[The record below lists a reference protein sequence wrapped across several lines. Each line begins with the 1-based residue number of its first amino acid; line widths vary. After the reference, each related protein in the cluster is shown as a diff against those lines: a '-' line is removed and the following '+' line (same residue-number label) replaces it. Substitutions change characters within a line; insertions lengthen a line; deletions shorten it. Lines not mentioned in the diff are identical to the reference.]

1 MNRLHF
7 CLITIALASSTA
19 CTKLASQPSAE
30 KQQVSQPPSNPLE
43 ITANAGLRE
52 RIKVGEPTWGD
63 VGTSLTVA
71 ARLDV
76 DETRITRVGSPVMG
90 RITSLS
96 VREGQEIHRGDL
108 IALVN
113 STGLSEAQLEFL
125 KALSQRQLMQRA
137 VDRAKVLLDAQV
149 IGSAELQRRDAEL
162 AQAKAE
168 LDASRDQLE
177 LLGMPAPAVDDL
189 ERTHNINS
197 VSRIVAGLD
206 GTVLERKATQGQ
218 VIQPADTLCV
228 IADLS
233 SLWIV
238 ADVPEQ
244 NAGRL
249 AVGQSVDAEI
259 TALTGAKIFG
269 KLSFVSATVNPETRT
284 VRARMEIANP
294 RGRFK
299 PAMLATMTLRDQTE
313 RQQLVPT
320 TAVVRE
326 DNQENVF
333 VQLDDDS
340 FVLRKVTLG
349 EEFGRNRVLVDGI
362 RAGEKIV
369 LDGAFHL
376 NNERRRLLLRGSDG
390 D

>member
-1 MNRLHF
+1 MS
-7 CLITIALASSTA
+7 ATA
-19 CTKLASQPSAE
+19 CSRLASQTSAE
-30 KQQVSQPPSNPLE
+30 KQTPKPESNPFE

-52 RIKVGEPTWGD
+52 RIKIGEPVWGD
-63 VGTSLTVA
+63 VGTSLAVA

-90 RITSLS
+90 RITSLA

-137 VDRAKVLLDAQV
+137 VDRAKVLLNAQV

-162 AQAKAE
+162 AQATAE

-177 LLGMPAPAVDDL
+177 LLGMPAQAIDEV

-197 VSRIVAGLD
+197 VSRIVAALD

-218 VIQPADTLCV
+218 VVQPADTLCV

-259 TALTGAKIFG
+259 TALSGTKLFG

-284 VRARMEIANP
+284 VRARMDLSNP
-294 RGRFK
+294 RRRFK

-326 DNQENVF
+326 DDQEHVF
-333 VQLDDDS
+333 VQLDDDT
-340 FVLRKVTLG
+340 FVLRKVKLG
-349 EEFGRNRVLVDGI
+349 EEFGHNRVLVEGVQ
-362 RAGEKIV
+362 AGERIV